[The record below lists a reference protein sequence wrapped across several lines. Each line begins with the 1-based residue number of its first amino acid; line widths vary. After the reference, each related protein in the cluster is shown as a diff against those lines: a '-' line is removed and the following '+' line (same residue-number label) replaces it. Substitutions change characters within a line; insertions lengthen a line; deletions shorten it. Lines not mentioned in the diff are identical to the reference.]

1 MILTA
6 RTTRGREKNAIE
18 QMRSK
23 MKTRD
28 YDIKA
33 LFHPDDI
40 EGYVFIEGNEGDIK
54 DLADEI
60 RNVRG
65 VLDKEV
71 EITQIEKYLDEEQE
85 DIKLEEG
92 DTVDVIGGPFEGEEA
107 KIKRVDENNREVTI
121 ELLEAAVPIPTTVDV
136 DTVRKKA
143 SN

>member
-23 MKTRD
+23 IKTRD
-28 YDIKA
+28 YDIRA

-40 EGYVFIEGNEGDIK
+40 EGYVFIEGNEADIK

-65 VLDKEV
+65 VLDDEV

-92 DTVDVIGGPFEGEEA
+92 DTVDVIGGPFKGEEA

-121 ELLEAAVPIPTTVDV
+121 ELLDAAVPIPTTVDV

>member
-23 MKTRD
+23 LKTRD

-40 EGYVFIEGNEGDIK
+40 EGYVFIEGHKADIK

-65 VLDKEV
+65 VLDEEV

>member
-23 MKTRD
+23 IKTRD

-40 EGYVFIEGNEGDIK
+40 EGYVFIEGNEADIK

-65 VLDKEV
+65 VLDDTV

-92 DTVDVIGGPFEGEEA
+92 DTVDVIGGPFKGEEA
-107 KIKRVDENNREVTI
+107 KIDRVDEGNREVTI
-121 ELLEAAVPIPTTVDV
+121 ELLDAAVPIPTTVDI
-136 DTVRKKA
+136 DSVRKKA
-143 SN
+143 NQ